1 MFAQIATSAKA
12 SNEPTNSARLSAKA
26 IARRPTSLPPSVPRA
41 SKLTQKN
48 VETTVAATTP
58 ARPQKKFSRPPYLF
72 APCGA
77 YTRGRT
83 NPAEEEI
90 EKQPN

>member
-12 SNEPTNSARLSAKA
+12 SNEPTNNARLSAKA
-26 IARRPTSLPPSVPRA
+26 TARRSTSLPPSVPRE
-41 SKLTQKN
+41 SSL
-48 VETTVAATTP
+48 AAKTP

-83 NPAEEEI
+83 NAAEEEI